1 MSKSETMNTFG
12 YLFTVVIVT
21 YTSWCCLY
29 GPPYNDAYG
38 KIVHAAY
45 CATAVNQMARCP

>member
-1 MSKSETMNTFG
+1 MKTSLSLLT
-12 YLFTVVIVT
+12 LALAA
-21 YTSWCCLY
+21 YTAWCCLY

-45 CATAVNQMARCP
+45 VMAIK